1 MAIRLTE
8 NKLRQIIK
16 EEVYKMSRRGRVSEM
31 AHGGQTASIE
41 KVADLLF
48 GAEYEEDQSIAAQM
62 EDEACRKLAVMYKR
76 SPTPSADIA
85 NDLIEQGYDE
95 DSAVSIGDAVESKY
109 MNRRMGSM

>member
-8 NKLRQIIK
+8 SRLRQIIR
-16 EEVYKMSRRGRVSEM
+16 EEAQKIAGRGRVSEM
-31 AHGGQTASIE
+31 ARRAPASIG
-41 KVADLLF
+41 KVTDLLF
-48 GAEYEEDQSIAAQM
+48 GAEYEEDQAVAAQM

-85 NDLIEQGYDE
+85 NDLIEQGYNE
-95 DSAVSIGDAVESKY
+95 ESAVSIGDAVESKY